1 LKGSLHKRETK
12 KVCSAK
18 TVRKDLN
25 FLRDTDIVMRLS
37 PSVKSEFKRRVFKDK
52 EFLKQCGLM
61 DYSLLLIV
69 FSKKVFREVEDQ
81 EEYVNIAVENAEESQ
96 RKRKSPI
103 KMENKRD
110 SHGSGHNDVVS

>member
-52 EFLKQCGLM
+52 EFLK
-61 DYSLLLIV
+61 
-69 FSKKVFREVEDQ
+69 
-81 EEYVNIAVENAEESQ
+81 
-96 RKRKSPI
+96 
-103 KMENKRD
+103 
-110 SHGSGHNDVVS
+110 